1 MKTFN
6 EYIFEAIAIG
16 KEYEIN
22 KFDTLK
28 NMRTPTSVK
37 VVDYIKKA
45 GKDPQVVYS
54 LDGKEKS
61 VSAKV
66 FKKMMAESLVTEQ
79 TFEKIERGEFHDLI
93 NDFGLKLDKTI
104 KGTDTYTR
112 KDGKV
117 KAEYYDGLY
126 TITTTDAKA
135 IKALKK
141 MGITEAK
148 APTGKLNKDGEIE
161 MTSKSLNK
169 VHKDYKTVID
179 GTNYVMQYGSD
190 NKLALHPVKI
200 VESVEVTEAADGLN
214 EETITEAKVDLDKL
228 YKDIDDEMFATF
240 DSMTAKAKLNPKEME
255 YILAKL
261 SKEMT
266 DQHKD
271 YVKKAKNFKES
282 VINK

>member
-66 FKKMMAESLVTEQ
+66 FKKMMAESLVTEAN
-79 TFEKIERGEFHDLI
+79 TTVEVNKA
-93 NDFGLKLDKTI
+93 TPW
-104 KGTDTYTR
+104 YSV
-112 KDGKV
+112 KDDDV
-117 KAEYYDGLY
+117 A
-126 TITTTDAKA
+126 A
-135 IKALKK
+135 ALKK
-141 MGITEAK
+141 YKLKGKDKSTTFTVTGDTKNIGKFLFNFRHKGEFKSVQDLIDNGGRGKYSALKESVVTEAK

-200 VESVEVTEAADGLN
+200 VESV
-214 EETITEAKVDLDKL
+214 
-228 YKDIDDEMFATF
+228 
-240 DSMTAKAKLNPKEME
+240 
-255 YILAKL
+255 
-261 SKEMT
+261 
-266 DQHKD
+266 
-271 YVKKAKNFKES
+271 
-282 VINK
+282 INK